1 MSSDFDFGP
10 FDPDDVVAAEAP
22 PSMSGG
28 TTLLDSA
35 VASFSVDV
43 LSGELDFNLDLDDED
58 PSSSL
63 TGGVCYGNSENDDVD
78 KAESGGEGVG
88 VSGGV
93 LLVDPAVL
101 KGRMMCRGAIGNDG
115 FKFCTKDGECRVAS
129 HNVKGVNT

>member
-58 PSSSL
+58 PSPFL
-63 TGGVCYGNSENDDVD
+63 TGGG
-78 KAESGGEGVG
+78 
-88 VSGGV
+88 
-93 LLVDPAVL
+93 LL
-101 KGRMMCRGAIGNDG
+101 RQ
-115 FKFCTKDGECRVAS
+115 
-129 HNVKGVNT
+129 

>member
-63 TGGVCYGNSENDDVD
+63 TGGFVMAIVKTMTLTRRKVVVKVLVFRAVCCWLT
-78 KAESGGEGVG
+78 
-88 VSGGV
+88 
-93 LLVDPAVL
+93 LL
-101 KGRMMCRGAIGNDG
+101 C
-115 FKFCTKDGECRVAS
+115 
-129 HNVKGVNT
+129 